1 MSISI
6 TAESFEVEAPD
17 ISLTAEAVVEIES
30 SDVSVTAAA
39 VELEAA
45 LFTVK

>member
-6 TAESFEVEAPD
+6 AAEDIEVEAPD